1 MVHLALRFDLRNPE
15 FAGVSAAERIQA
27 AVEMAAWADEHGA
40 ASVSFMEHH
49 GSSDGYLPS
58 PIVAAAAVAARTSTT
73 RIGINALLAP
83 FYDPIRLA
91 EDVAVLDNISGGRID
106 LLLGSGYVEEEFTLY
121 GVSKSER
128 GRRMTEVVET
138 LRKAWTGQPFEY
150 RGREVVVTPAPTR
163 PGGPLLMMGGSSDVA
178 ARRAARI
185 GDGFMPSNPD
195 CWAAYREEMLELG
208 KDDPGPGMMMGK
220 IFTTVLADDP
230 DKAWSELAPYFLHDM
245 NTYGTWL
252 ESNGMKG
259 PYWTTT
265 LEELPSTGAYRV
277 ITPDEMIEELRPMG
291 EMAFAML
298 HPMVGGIP
306 PEKAWE
312 SLRLLE
318 EKVLPAF
325 A

>member
-1 MVHLALRFDLRNPE
+1 
-15 FAGVSAAERIQA
+15 
-27 AVEMAAWADEHGA
+27 
-40 ASVSFMEHH
+40 
-49 GSSDGYLPS
+49 
-58 PIVAAAAVAARTSTT
+58 
-73 RIGINALLAP
+73 
-83 FYDPIRLA
+83 
-91 EDVAVLDNISGGRID
+91 
-106 LLLGSGYVEEEFTLY
+106 
-121 GVSKSER
+121 
-128 GRRMTEVVET
+128 
-138 LRKAWTGQPFEY
+138 
-150 RGREVVVTPAPTR
+150 
-163 PGGPLLMMGGSSDVA
+163 
-178 ARRAARI
+178 
-185 GDGFMPSNPD
+185 
-195 CWAAYREEMLELG
+195 
-208 KDDPGPGMMMGK
+208 MMGK
-220 IFTTVLADDP
+220 IFTTVLAEDP

-265 LEELPSTGAYRV
+265 LEDLPSTGAYRV

-318 EKVLPAF
+318 EKVLPAV